1 MNLSLISK
9 IALAATLVVSLTSA
23 ATLAGEEHS
32 GQSTSL
38 RTVEGTVVSVSSRP
52 GEGNLRVVAV
62 ALDTG
67 VTETGH
73 LDLLLAPQRVLD
85 EISFGLEE
93 GDRLRVR
100 VFVADQGPLKVH
112 KAMNL
117 TRGTMVR
124 FRSLRQVPLW
134 GNAGDW
140 EGGDCR
146 RQGSHGGGHGSGS
159 GHGTRAGGGG
169 PKR

>member
-1 MNLSLISK
+1 LSLSLASK
-9 IALAATLVVSLTSA
+9 IALAATLVVSLVSA
-23 ATLAGEEHS
+23 ATLAGEAHS
-32 GQSTSL
+32 AQSTSL
-38 RTVEGTVVSVSSRP
+38 RTVEGTVVRVSSRLA
-52 GEGNLRVVAV
+52 EGNLQVVAV

-67 VTETGH
+67 VTEPDH

-146 RQGSHGGGHGSGS
+146 QQGSHGGGHGSG
-159 GHGTRAGGGG
+159 HGSRSGGGG

>member
-1 MNLSLISK
+1 MNLSFIRK
-9 IALAATLVVSLTSA
+9 IALAATLVVSLASTT
-23 ATLAGEEHS
+23 TLAGEEHHA
-32 GQSTSL
+32 QSTSL
-38 RTVEGTVVSVSSRP
+38 RTVEGTVVSVSSRLA
-52 GEGNLRVVAV
+52 EGNLRVVAV

-67 VTETGH
+67 VTEPDH

-146 RQGSHGGGHGSGS
+146 RQGSHGGGHGSG
-159 GHGTRAGGGG
+159 HGSHGGGGG